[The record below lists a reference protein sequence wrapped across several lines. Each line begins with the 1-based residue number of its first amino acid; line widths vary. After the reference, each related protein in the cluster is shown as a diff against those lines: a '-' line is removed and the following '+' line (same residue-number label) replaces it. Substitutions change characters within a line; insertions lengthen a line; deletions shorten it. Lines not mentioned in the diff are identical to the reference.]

1 MSAATDT
8 TEKPTSWRGE
18 IVRGLIVVAIV
29 LGAWL
34 AWRAIPS
41 RHGDLLHVNGGE
53 LYYTSSVT
61 RGDAERLGEYL
72 VRVGHFNGERRR
84 VQLTRDG
91 EAYVVRYVVRAGTE
105 SNAATVDA
113 FQFAAAEMS
122 RELFDGQAVEV
133 HLCDQG
139 LRTLRIVNPTG

>member
-1 MSAATDT
+1 M
-8 TEKPTSWRGE
+8 
-18 IVRGLIVVAIV
+18 

-41 RHGDLLHVNGGE
+41 CHGDLLHVNGGE
-53 LYYTSSVT
+53 LHFTSCLT

-91 EAYVVRYVVRAGTE
+91 KACVVRYVVKTGSE
-105 SNAATVDA
+105 SNASTVEA
-113 FQFAAAEMS
+113 FQFAAVEMP
-122 RELFDGQAVEV
+122 RELFGGQTVEV

-139 LRTLRIVNPTG
+139 LQALRVVNSAG

>member
-1 MSAATDT
+1 M
-8 TEKPTSWRGE
+8 
-18 IVRGLIVVAIV
+18 
-29 LGAWL
+29 LGVWL
-34 AWRAIPS
+34 AWKSIPS

-53 LYYTSSVT
+53 LYFTSSVT
-61 RGDAERLGEYL
+61 SGDAERLGEYL

-91 EAYVVRYVVRAGTE
+91 KAFVVRYVVRTGTE
-105 SNAATVDA
+105 SNAATVEA

-122 RELFDGQAVEV
+122 RELFGGQAVEV

-139 LRTLRIVNPTG
+139 IQTLRVVTSAG